1 MLDAEGI
8 EYRYREYTREPLS
21 VEELERLF
29 EQLGVA
35 PQRLLRKRDKAC
47 KELGLTGQEPAA
59 ELIAHMA
66 EHPTLLERPIGV
78 KGGRAVV
85 GRPIENLLELR
96 G

>member
-1 MLDAEGI
+1 MSSSVCRIGCVGLLVGLMFVVGGCGKKQIDAK
-8 EYRYREYTREPLS
+8 YARSHPS
-21 VEELERLF
+21 PEL
-29 EQLGVA
+29 QS
-35 PQRLLRKRDKAC
+35 
-47 KELGLTGQEPAA
+47 
-59 ELIAHMA
+59 IAHMA